1 MRRINNIPIFLA
13 PGIGA
18 KNSLSFSLRD
28 DVDKSLDPF
37 TITVFEVVNEEK
49 TIAMFSAES
58 ISGNRGHQTRRVFS
72 GRAYLRSRF
81 TIDASVS
88 SVIDVEYDEVFL

>member
-1 MRRINNIPIFLA
+1 MRRINNITVFL
-13 PGIGA
+13 GIGLGA
-18 KNSLSFSLRD
+18 KSSLSFALRD

-37 TITVFEVVNEEK
+37 TITVFEIVNDER

-58 ISGNRGHQTRRVFS
+58 LSGDRGSPSRRIFS

-81 TIDASVS
+81 TIESGVS
-88 SVIDVEYDEVFL
+88 SVIDIEYVEVFQ